1 VRPENLPSRFLS
13 LKCSAYFL
21 SQLFKHERRLGMR
34 YVPTLMAGML
44 LCVSYMCA
52 QELKTVGPADIANL
66 KQVSDPQIS
75 PDGNEVAYV
84 VTTPVDPGKHK
95 DARIWLLP
103 TGAGGQAHPFITGSG
118 TDTTPRWSPDGNSI
132 AFLSDRKNPLSE
144 KTGPF
149 HFSIVGA
156 EGRDDLTRADGPVQ
170 EEAESEMQ
178 LWIISLHGGEATPLT
193 DIPGG
198 VKSFAWSRD
207 GKFLAFVRR
216 DMDSKTERERKKLK
230 NDHILVDQ
238 DYKYDRLW
246 IYDLAQHQARLL
258 TKTNINIDA
267 FDWSPNGT
275 QLVAR
280 VSPTPRIND
289 YWRVS
294 KIVLLDVQT
303 GTVQKTLEERAGYI
317 QPRWS
322 PDGHRVV
329 FSKETTKQITDT
341 HVIYDL
347 GTGKEF
353 TIEDAYSG
361 SVRQLLW
368 MPDSKSVIGE
378 TIEGAHTLIVRADAA
393 TGAVSTIKGVEAPDG
408 SITISGDGATLT
420 YLGSDM
426 RHAPEVWV
434 TAHEHPRMLTDT
446 NPEVKGW
453 KLGSEREIE
462 WKSSKDGK
470 TIHGVLVL
478 PPDYQEDKRYQT
490 VVHIHGGP
498 EEAWTTGWHGTWYN
512 YAAMLS
518 SHGYIVLLPNPR
530 GSDGQGPSFAEAN
543 YQDWGGGDFQDV
555 MDGVDYVIAQGF
567 TDPNRVA
574 IGGWS
579 FGGYM
584 TAWAVTH
591 TDRFKAGMVG
601 AGVTDLYSM
610 ATTTDIAPSFEDG
623 YLGTFASSRQF
634 YDAHSP
640 VRFLD
645 QGHTPVLVLH
655 GEADPRVPISQ
666 GEEFYYGLRF
676 VGREAVMVRYPRE
689 PHIFTEREHQID
701 SLGRILAWYDTHL
714 K

>member
-1 VRPENLPSRFLS
+1 M
-13 LKCSAYFL
+13 K
-21 SQLFKHERRLGMR
+21 

-103 TGAGGQAHPFITGSG
+103 TGAGGQAHPFITASG

-132 AFLSDRKNPLSE
+132 AFLSDRANPLSE

-156 EGRDDLTRADGPVQ
+156 EGRDDLTRADGPEVKD
-170 EEAESEMQ
+170 EAESEMQ

-329 FSKETTKQITDT
+329 FSKETAKQITDT
-341 HVIYDL
+341 HVIYEL

-378 TIEGAHTLIVRADAA
+378 SIEGAHTLILRADAA

-408 SITISGDGATLT
+408 SITVSGDGATLT

-434 TAHEHPRMLTDT
+434 TAHEHSRMLTDT

-453 KLGSEREIE
+453 KLGLEREIE

-478 PPDYQEDKRYQT
+478 PPDYQEGKRYPT

-518 SHGYIVLLPNPR
+518 SHGYVVLLPNPR
-530 GSDGQGPSFAEAN
+530 GSDGQGPSFAEAD

-555 MDGVDYVIAQGF
+555 MDGVDYVSARGF

-579 FGGYM
+579 FGGFM

-601 AGVTDLYSM
+601 AGVTNLYSM

-645 QGHTPVLVLH
+645 QCHTPVLVLH